1 MLKNKE
7 TELIERKAQL
17 NHVRVKR
24 ELKIQ
29 VLKEGLRKIN
39 PNIDFER
46 LEDVAS
52 QGLSDEETKLDTT
65 DPGNG

>member
-7 TELIERKAQL
+7 TELIGRKAQL

-24 ELKIQ
+24 ELKVQ

-52 QGLSDEETKLDTT
+52 QGLSDEETKSDTT
-65 DPGNG
+65 DTGNG